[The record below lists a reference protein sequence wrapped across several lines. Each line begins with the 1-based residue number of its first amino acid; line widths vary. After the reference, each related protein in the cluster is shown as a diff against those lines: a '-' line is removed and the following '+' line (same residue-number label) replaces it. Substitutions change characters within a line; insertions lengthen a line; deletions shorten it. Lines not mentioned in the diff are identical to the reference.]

1 MIDRARHQRFTL
13 LRQGDESTAI
23 CHKCR
28 KVRPT
33 RYEYRTI
40 RLEKS
45 KIDVSDVL
53 VGVCQTCDTTV
64 MLPHQSTPRI
74 KEARQTLPSR
84 IDARIPKELRDVIGM
99 LASEFGGSPEPFAG
113 GMLRYYLAMTAQDS
127 ALAKR
132 IGKLANSVVT
142 EGTPGGR
149 IAFRLDQ
156 SLINDALAKVNA
168 KTDLVD
174 QSGLIRGIIAA
185 AKEDTFDRPVAK
197 RAEALRAIA
206 LAMG

>member
-1 MIDRARHQRFTL
+1 MIDRARHHPFTL
-13 LRQGDESTAI
+13 VRQGDESSAI

-33 RYEYRTI
+33 RYEYRTVH
-40 RLEKS
+40 LEKS
-45 KIDVSDVL
+45 KIDVPDVL
-53 VGVCQTCDTTV
+53 VGVCQTCDATV

-74 KEARQTLPSR
+74 REARQTFPSR
-84 IDARIPKELRDVIGM
+84 VDARIPKELRDVIGM

-113 GMLRYYLAMTAQDS
+113 GMLRYYLALMAHDS
-127 ALAKR
+127 TLAKR
-132 IGKLANSVVT
+132 VGKLANSFVA

-149 IAFRLDQ
+149 IAFRLDR
-156 SLINDALAKVNA
+156 SLMDNALATVNA
-168 KTDLVD
+168 KSDIVD

-185 AKEDTFDRPVAK
+185 AKEDTFDRPVVK

-206 LAMG
+206 LAIG

>member
-1 MIDRARHQRFTL
+1 MIDRAHRPFTL
-13 LRQGDESTAI
+13 IRQGDESSAI

-28 KVRPT
+28 KLRAT

-40 RLEKS
+40 FLKKS
-45 KIDVSDVL
+45 KIDVPDVL

-74 KEARQTLPSR
+74 KDARRTMPSR
-84 IDARIPKELRDVIGM
+84 IDARISKELRDVIGV
-99 LASEFGGSPEPFAG
+99 LASEFGGAPEPFAG
-113 GMLRYYLAMTAQDS
+113 GMFRYYLAMMAHDS

-132 IGKLANSVVT
+132 IGKLANSAVT

-149 IAFRLDQ
+149 IAFRLDR
-156 SLINDALAKVNA
+156 SLIDDALEKVNA
-168 KTDLVD
+168 KADVVD
-174 QSGLIRGIIAA
+174 QSGLIRGIIVA
-185 AKEDTFDRPVAK
+185 AKEDTFDKPVLK